1 MLQQRFRLRRS
12 SDLQQ
17 VRQDGRG
24 WHHPLIVLLVKA
36 NQGDVSR
43 FAFVAGRRIG
53 NAVVRNRCKRLM
65 REVVRRHLH
74 EIESGWDLMMIARS
88 PETAVSYH
96 TVETA
101 VLQLLTRANL
111 LHPSRIST

>member
-17 VRQDGRG
+17 VRRDGSG
-24 WHHPLIVLLVKA
+24 WHHPLIVLLVKT
-36 NQGDVSR
+36 NQGDESR

-65 REVVRRHLH
+65 RRGCAL
-74 EIESGWDLMMIARS
+74 SFAG
-88 PETAVSYH
+88 
-96 TVETA
+96 
-101 VLQLLTRANL
+101 N
-111 LHPSRIST
+111 